1 MNLVSENTRFM
12 RIFAGIPLVAGIKP
26 H

>member
-12 RIFAGIPLVAGIKP
+12 
-26 H
+26 